1 MSILEAHDLGI
12 RFGGLWALRGVDL
25 SLAEGEVRGLIGP
38 NGSGK
43 STFFHLVVGRHT
55 PTTGEIIYRGK
66 PLARLSPSQRA
77 RIGIAIKFQITSL
90 FEGLTVA
97 ENAQMG
103 VVGRQ
108 TSIRRLAR
116 DKLPVSTDPS
126 RPEESSA
133 EILELVGLS
142 DRRNDLAGSLSHGE
156 KQWLEIGM
164 ALATNPDLLLLD
176 EPTSGMGREE
186 TRKTAELVLRLK
198 GSRTILV
205 IEHDMAFVRQVAD
218 SITVLSKGEVLT
230 EGTYESVKDDQRVIE
245 AYLGKGR
252 VRDAS

>member
-1 MSILEAHDLGI
+1 MSILEARDLGI
-12 RFGGLWALRGVDL
+12 RFGGLWALKGVNL
-25 SLAEGEVRGLIGP
+25 SLTDGEVHGLIGP

-43 STFFHLVVGRHT
+43 STFFHLVVGRFA
-55 PTTGEIIYRGK
+55 PTTGEVLYRGK
-66 PLARLSPSQRA
+66 ALTRLSPSQRA
-77 RIGIAIKFQITSL
+77 RLGIAIKFQITSL

-97 ENAQMG
+97 ENIEIG
-103 VVGRQ
+103 IVGRQ
-108 TSIRRLAR
+108 TSMRQLVWGGSGRGG
-116 DKLPVSTDPS
+116 PS
-126 RPEESSA
+126 REDNDEL
-133 EILELVGLS
+133 LELVGLQ
-142 DRRNDLAGSLSHGE
+142 DRRNDLAGNLSHGQ

-164 ALATNPDLLLLD
+164 ALATDPELLLLD
-176 EPTSGMGREE
+176 EPTSGMGTEE

>member
-1 MSILEAHDLGI
+1 MSILEAHNLGI
-12 RFGGLWALRGVDL
+12 RFGGLWALKGVNL
-25 SLAEGEVRGLIGP
+25 SLADGEVRGLIGP

-43 STFFHLVVGRHT
+43 STFFHLVVGRHA
-55 PTTGEIIYRGK
+55 PTTGEVIYRGK
-66 PLARLSPSQRA
+66 ALTRLSPSQRS
-77 RIGIAIKFQITSL
+77 RVGIAIKFQITSL

-97 ENAQMG
+97 QNMEMG
-103 VVGRQ
+103 IVGRQ
-108 TSIRRLAR
+108 TSIRRLVWGTGPGR
-116 DKLPVSTDPS
+116 GGLSK
-126 RPEESSA
+126 EENDEI
-133 EILELVGLS
+133 EILELIGLR
-142 DRRNDLAGSLSHGE
+142 DRRNDLAGNLSHGE

-164 ALATNPDLLLLD
+164 ALASNPELLLLD
-176 EPTSGMGREE
+176 EPTSGMGTDE

-230 EGTYESVKDDQRVIE
+230 EGMYESVKDDPRVIE

-252 VRDAS
+252 ARDAS